1 MAASMCPVMSNSPG
15 EGWLPPLTAPPLPA
29 SGVLGA
35 VVLPGPAWMPGGP
48 SPEDPELDPDVIGV
62 VVEAVLVDPEA
73 WAAVNATP
81 RRSSRAGGVRRHRS
95 LGGVAAAAKSEYSDQ
110 AADRDELL
118 RVPGS
123 PRVGSGRHPPT
134 SEARMKTSS
143 GARTASA

>member
-1 MAASMCPVMSNSPG
+1 MRIGSRAAVTRSRNQLSMAASMCPVMSNSPG

-35 VVLPGPAWMPGGP
+35 VVLPGPTWMPGGP

-81 RRSSRAGGVRRHRS
+81 KAF
-95 LGGVAAAAKSEYSDQ
+95 
-110 AADRDELL
+110 
-118 RVPGS
+118 VPGRWS
-123 PRVGSGRHPPT
+123 
-134 SEARMKTSS
+134 
-143 GARTASA
+143 ASAP